1 MEKKNETIEEYQV
14 VLIREKLY
22 LLNNLNAEE
31 IIECNFNS
39 NAEIKQ
45 RVNESLCVC
54 VCALLYCIVFYS
66 F

>member
-45 RVNESLCVC
+45 RVNESLCVS
-54 VCALLYCIVFYS
+54 VCSIVLHCI
-66 F
+66 